1 MVPDLPDGET
11 DMENLETSPQTS
23 ESSCRGSARCGA
35 GFGRSV
41 VILLIALAAGFVGG
55 YAGKSFAH
63 GQGRLM
69 SEAMDPARV
78 DELVERLVKHVAV
91 EVDATPEQKDKLT
104 DIVKGA
110 ARDLA
115 PLRGNMYRVRQQTID
130 LMSAESVDRAAIEIL
145 RAEQLAL
152 MDAASKRLT
161 QALADVADVLT
172 VEQRRE
178 LAARAQRFGHRF
190 HHD

>member
-1 MVPDLPDGET
+1 
-11 DMENLETSPQTS
+11 
-23 ESSCRGSARCGA
+23 
-35 GFGRSV
+35 
-41 VILLIALAAGFVGG
+41 
-55 YAGKSFAH
+55 
-63 GQGRLM
+63 
-69 SEAMDPARV
+69 MDPARV